1 MPSRGLLSEAMPSV
15 LKALAEGPPSV
26 LHEVDRLKE
35 NPENGGQR
43 RQWRVVQVTY
53 SMTVCLGLEMSTIKS
68 AIRTLC

>member
-1 MPSRGLLSEAMPSV
+1 MPSRGLLSEATPSV

-43 RQWRVVQVTY
+43 RQ
-53 SMTVCLGLEMSTIKS
+53 
-68 AIRTLC
+68 